1 MKSKYDILIVGG
13 GPAGALAAKTAAE
26 AGNSVC
32 LIEKRPAIGTP
43 VRCAEG
49 IGKELLKEFIRP
61 DPRWISAEIERARL
75 IAPNGTTISL
85 EQDRAGNEVG
95 YVLDRK
101 IFDRELV
108 WQAAEAGADVV
119 VKTRATAPIIEDG
132 AVRGAKVLSVGV
144 PADIRADVVIAA
156 DGTEA
161 QFARRSGL
169 DTTVPL
175 REMMSCAQYLM
186 TDIDIDA
193 GSTDFYLGNEIA
205 PEGYLWVFPKGER
218 TANVGIGI
226 SGRKNRDGM
235 RAKDYLD
242 RFIAKNFPDGKTIEC
257 IAGGVPVCRP
267 LPCTVGDG
275 LMVVGDAA
283 RVVDPI
289 TGGGIG
295 NAMFT
300 GRLAAR
306 VASECISA
314 GDCSKTALM
323 PYDAGWRASRM
334 GAGIERNYKVK
345 EYFVTLDDRKL
356 NTLADSIANISLKE
370 FSVSALIK
378 ELVRRNPRMLLE
390 LKSLKDALS

>member
-1 MKSKYDILIVGG
+1 MKSKYDILVIGG

-49 IGKELLKEFIRP
+49 IGKELLKEFVKP
-61 DPRWISAEIERARL
+61 DPRWISADIERARL
-75 IAPNGTTISL
+75 IAPNGTTIAL

-101 IFDRELV
+101 VFDRELV
-108 WQAAEAGADVV
+108 WQAAEAGADVA
-119 VKTRATAPIIEDG
+119 VKTRATAPIMENG
-132 AVRGAKVLSVGV
+132 AVRGANVISIGR
-144 PADIRADVVIAA
+144 PAEIRAEVVIAA
-156 DGTEA
+156 DGAEA
-161 QFARRSGL
+161 QFARRAGL
-169 DTTVPL
+169 DTVVPL

-193 GSTDFYLGNEIA
+193 GSTDFYLGNEVA

-226 SGRKNRDGM
+226 SGRKSRDGS

-242 RFIAKNFPDGKTIEC
+242 RFIAKNFPNGKTIEA
-257 IAGGVPVCRP
+257 IVGGVPVCRP
-267 LPCTVGDG
+267 LACTVADG
-275 LMVVGDAA
+275 LIVAGDAA

-295 NAMFT
+295 NAMYT
-300 GRLAAR
+300 GRLAGE
-306 VASECISA
+306 VATECIEA
-314 GDCSKTALM
+314 GNCSKDALM
-323 PYDAGWRASRM
+323 RYDREWRASKM
-334 GAGIERNYKVK
+334 GATIERNYKVK
-345 EYFVTLDDRKL
+345 EYFVTLDDAKL

-378 ELVRRNPRMLLE
+378 ELIKRNPKMLFE
-390 LKSLKDALS
+390 LKALKDALA

>member
-1 MKSKYDILIVGG
+1 MKNNYDILIIGG

-26 AGNSVC
+26 AGNTVC
-32 LIEKRPAIGTP
+32 LIEKRAAIGTP

-49 IGKELLKEFIRP
+49 IGKELLKEFVKP
-61 DPRWISAEIERARL
+61 DPRWIAADIERAR
-75 IAPNGTTISL
+75 IISPNGTAISL

-108 WQAAEAGADVV
+108 WQAAEAGADVI
-119 VKTRATAPIIEDG
+119 VKTRATAPIMENG
-132 AVRGAKVLSVGV
+132 AVRGAKVLSVGI
-144 PADIRADVVIAA
+144 PADIRAEVVIAA

-161 QFARRSGL
+161 QFARRAGL
-169 DTTVPL
+169 DTVVPL

-205 PEGYLWVFPKGER
+205 PEGYLWVFPKGNR

-226 SGRKNRDGM
+226 SGRKSRDGS

-242 RFIAKNFPDGKTIEC
+242 RFIAKNFPNGKTIEA

-267 LPCTVGDG
+267 LACTVADG
-275 LMVVGDAA
+275 LMVAGDAA

-295 NAMFT
+295 NAMYT
-300 GRLAAR
+300 GRLAAQ
-306 VASECISA
+306 VASKCIAA
-314 GDCSKTALM
+314 GDCSKEALM
-323 PYDAGWRASRM
+323 PYDAEWRASKM
-334 GAGIERNYKVK
+334 GTVLERNYKVK
-345 EYFVTLDDRKL
+345 EYFVTLDDAKL
-356 NTLADSIANISLKE
+356 NTLAESIAQSSLKE
-370 FSVSALIK
+370 FSVLGLIK
-378 ELVRRNPRMLLE
+378 ELIKRNPKLLLE
-390 LKSLKDALS
+390 LKALKDTLS

>member
-1 MKSKYDILIVGG
+1 MKSKYDILVIGG

-49 IGKELLKEFIRP
+49 IGKDLLKEYVKP
-61 DPRWISAEIERARL
+61 DPRWISADIERARI

-85 EQDRAGNEVG
+85 EQDKAGNEVG

-108 WQAAEAGADVV
+108 WQAAEAGADVI
-119 VKTRATAPIIEDG
+119 VKTRATAPIMENG
-132 AVRGAKVLSVGV
+132 AVRGANVISIGT
-144 PADIRADVVIAA
+144 PAEIRAEVVIAA
-156 DGTEA
+156 DGVEA
-161 QFARRSGL
+161 RFARRAGL

-193 GSTDFYLGNEIA
+193 GSTDFYLGNAIA
-205 PEGYLWVFPKGER
+205 PEGYLWIFPKGER

-226 SGRKNRDGM
+226 SGRRSRDGS

-242 RFIAKNFPDGKTIEC
+242 RFVAKNFPDGKMIEA
-257 IAGGVPVCRP
+257 IVGGVPVCRP
-267 LPCTVGDG
+267 LECTVADG

-295 NAMFT
+295 NALFT
-300 GRLAAR
+300 GRLAGQ
-306 VASECISA
+306 VASDCIAA
-314 GDCSKTALM
+314 GDCSKEALM
-323 PYDAGWRASRM
+323 AYDTGWRTSKM
-334 GAGIERNYKVK
+334 GASIERNYKIK
-345 EYFVTLDDRKL
+345 EYFVTLDDAKL
-356 NTLADSIANISLKE
+356 NTLADSIASASLKE
-370 FSVSALIK
+370 FSVRAIIK
-378 ELVRRNPRMLLE
+378 ELIKRNPKMILE
-390 LKSLKDALS
+390 LKALRDALS

>member
-1 MKSKYDILIVGG
+1 MKSKYDILVIGG

-49 IGKELLKEFIRP
+49 IGKDLLKEYVKP
-61 DPRWISAEIERARL
+61 DPRWISADIERARI

-85 EQDRAGNEVG
+85 EQDKAGNEVG

-108 WQAAEAGADVV
+108 WQAAEAGSDVV
-119 VKTRATAPIIEDG
+119 VKTRATAPIMENG
-132 AVRGAKVLSVGV
+132 AVRGANVISIGT
-144 PADIRADVVIAA
+144 PAEIRAEVVIAA
-156 DGTEA
+156 DGVEA
-161 QFARRSGL
+161 RFARRAGL
-169 DTTVPL
+169 ETTVPL
-175 REMMSCAQYLM
+175 RDMMSCAQYLM

-193 GSTDFYLGNEIA
+193 GSTDFYLGNAIA
-205 PEGYLWVFPKGER
+205 PEGYLWIFPKGER

-226 SGRKNRDGM
+226 SGRRSRDGS

-242 RFIAKNFPDGKTIEC
+242 RFVAKNFPDGKMIEA
-257 IAGGVPVCRP
+257 IVGGVPVCRP
-267 LPCTVGDG
+267 LECTVADG

-295 NAMFT
+295 NALFT
-300 GRLAAR
+300 GRLAGQ
-306 VASECISA
+306 VASDCIAA
-314 GDCSKTALM
+314 GDCSKEALM
-323 PYDAGWRASRM
+323 AYDTGWRTSKM
-334 GAGIERNYKVK
+334 GASIERNYKIK
-345 EYFVTLDDRKL
+345 EYFVTLDDAKL
-356 NTLADSIANISLKE
+356 NTLADSIASASLKE
-370 FSVSALIK
+370 FSVRAIIK
-378 ELVRRNPRMLLE
+378 ELIKRNPKMILE
-390 LKSLKDALS
+390 LKALRDALS

>member
-1 MKSKYDILIVGG
+1 MKTNYDILVIGG

-61 DPRWISAEIERARL
+61 DPRWISADIESARI
-75 IAPNGTTISL
+75 IAPNGTAIKL
-85 EQDRAGNEVG
+85 DQARAGNEVG

-101 IFDRELV
+101 VFDRELV
-108 WQAAEAGADVV
+108 WQAAEAGADVI
-119 VKTRATAPIIEDG
+119 VKTRATAPIMENG
-132 AVRGAKVLSVGV
+132 AVRGAKVLSCGN
-144 PADIRADVVIAA
+144 PADIRAEVVIAA

-161 QFARRSGL
+161 QFARRAGL

-175 REMMSCAQYLM
+175 REMMSCAQYVM
-186 TDIDIDA
+186 TDIDINA

-205 PEGYLWVFPKGER
+205 PEGYLWVFPKGDR

-226 SGRKNRDGM
+226 TGRKSRDGS

-242 RFIAKNFPDGKTIEC
+242 RFVAQNFPNGKAIEA

-275 LMVVGDAA
+275 LLVAGDAA

-295 NAMFT
+295 NAMYT
-300 GRLAAR
+300 GRLAAQ
-306 VASECISA
+306 VALKCIEA
-314 GDCSKTALM
+314 GNCSKEALM
-323 PYDAGWRASRM
+323 PYDTEWRASKM
-334 GAGIERNYKVK
+334 GATIERNYKVK
-345 EYFVTLDDRKL
+345 EYFITLDDTKL
-356 NTLADSIANISLKE
+356 NTLADSIASISFSE
-370 FSVSALIK
+370 FSVAALIR
-378 ELVRRNPRMLLE
+378 ELIKRNPKMLLE
-390 LKSLKDALS
+390 LKALRDTLA

>member
-1 MKSKYDILIVGG
+1 MKSKYDILVIGG

-49 IGKELLKEFIRP
+49 IGKELLKEFVKP
-61 DPRWISAEIERARL
+61 DPRWISADIERARL
-75 IAPNGTTISL
+75 IAPNGTTIAL

-101 IFDRELV
+101 VFDRELV
-108 WQAAEAGADVV
+108 WQAAEAGADVA
-119 VKTRATAPIIEDG
+119 VKTRATAPIMENG
-132 AVRGAKVLSVGV
+132 AVRGANVISIGR
-144 PADIRADVVIAA
+144 PAEIRAEVVIAA

-161 QFARRSGL
+161 QFARRAGL
-169 DTTVPL
+169 DTVVPL

-193 GSTDFYLGNEIA
+193 GSTDFYLGNEVA

-226 SGRKNRDGM
+226 SGRKSRDGS

-242 RFIAKNFPDGKTIEC
+242 RFIAKNFPNGKTIEA
-257 IAGGVPVCRP
+257 IVGGVPVCRP
-267 LPCTVGDG
+267 LACTVADG
-275 LMVVGDAA
+275 LIVAGDAA
-283 RVVDPI
+283 RVVDPL

-295 NAMFT
+295 NAMYT
-300 GRLAAR
+300 GRLAGE
-306 VASECISA
+306 VATECIEA
-314 GDCSKTALM
+314 GNCSKDALM
-323 PYDAGWRASRM
+323 RYDREWRASKM
-334 GAGIERNYKVK
+334 GATIERNYKVK
-345 EYFVTLDDRKL
+345 EYFVTLDDAKL

-378 ELVRRNPRMLLE
+378 ELIKRNPKMLFE
-390 LKSLKDALS
+390 LKALKDALA

>member
-1 MKSKYDILIVGG
+1 MADPPALLRRRRRPKQGTRSASSRSVLPSAHRSGARRGSAKNSYESSSSPT
-13 GPAGALAAKTAAE
+13 PAGF
-26 AGNSVC
+26 
-32 LIEKRPAIGTP
+32 P
-43 VRCAEG
+43 
-49 IGKELLKEFIRP
+49 
-61 DPRWISAEIERARL
+61 EIERARL

-119 VKTRATAPIIEDG
+119 VKTRATAPILEDG
-132 AVRGAKVLSVGV
+132 AVRGAKVLSIGT

-161 QFARRSGL
+161 QFARRAGL

-186 TDIDIDA
+186 TDIDIDS
-193 GSTDFYLGNEIA
+193 GSTDFYLGNDIA
-205 PEGYLWVFPKGER
+205 PEGYLWIFPKGER

-226 SGRKNRDGM
+226 SGRKSRDGT

-242 RFIAKNFPDGKTIEC
+242 RFVAKEFPGGKTIEC

-267 LPCTVGDG
+267 LPCTVSDG

-283 RVVDPI
+283 RVVDPL

-314 GDCSKTALM
+314 DNCSKDALM

-334 GAGIERNYKVK
+334 GKFLERNYKVK
-345 EYFVTLDDRKL
+345 EYFITLDDKKL

-378 ELVRRNPRMLLE
+378 ELIKRNPKMLFE

>member
-1 MKSKYDILIVGG
+1 MKSKYDILVIGG
-13 GPAGALAAKTAAE
+13 GPAGALAAKTAAK

-49 IGKELLKEFIRP
+49 IGKDLLKEYVKP
-61 DPRWISAEIERARL
+61 DPRWISADIERARI

-85 EQDRAGNEVG
+85 EQDKAGNEVG

-108 WQAAEAGADVV
+108 WQAAEAGADVF
-119 VKTRATAPIIEDG
+119 VKTRATAPIMENG
-132 AVRGAKVLSVGV
+132 AVRGANVISIGT
-144 PADIRADVVIAA
+144 PAEIRAEVVIAA
-156 DGTEA
+156 DGVEA
-161 QFARRSGL
+161 RFARRAGL

-193 GSTDFYLGNEIA
+193 GSTDFYLGNAIA
-205 PEGYLWVFPKGER
+205 PEGYLWIFPKGER
-218 TANVGIGI
+218 TANVGIGV
-226 SGRKNRDGM
+226 SGRRSRDGS

-242 RFIAKNFPDGKTIEC
+242 RFVAKNFPDGKMIEA
-257 IAGGVPVCRP
+257 IVGGVPVCRP
-267 LPCTVGDG
+267 LECTVADG

-295 NAMFT
+295 NALFT
-300 GRLAAR
+300 GRLAGQ
-306 VASECISA
+306 VASDCIAA
-314 GDCSKTALM
+314 GDCSKEALM
-323 PYDAGWRASRM
+323 AYDTGWRTSKM
-334 GAGIERNYKVK
+334 GASIERNYKIK
-345 EYFVTLDDRKL
+345 EYFVTLDDAKL
-356 NTLADSIANISLKE
+356 NTLADSIASASLKE
-370 FSVSALIK
+370 FSVRAIIK
-378 ELVRRNPRMLLE
+378 ELIKRNPKMILE
-390 LKSLKDALS
+390 LKALRDALS

>member
-1 MKSKYDILIVGG
+1 MKSKYDILVIGG
-13 GPAGALAAKTAAE
+13 GPAGALAAKTAAK

-49 IGKELLKEFIRP
+49 IGKDLLKEYVKP
-61 DPRWISAEIERARL
+61 DPCWISADIERARI

-85 EQDRAGNEVG
+85 EQDKAGNEVG

-108 WQAAEAGADVV
+108 WQAAEAGSDVV
-119 VKTRATAPIIEDG
+119 VKTRATAPIMENG
-132 AVRGAKVLSVGV
+132 AVRGANVISIGT
-144 PADIRADVVIAA
+144 PAEIRAEVVIAA
-156 DGTEA
+156 DGVEA
-161 QFARRSGL
+161 RFARRAGL
-169 DTTVPL
+169 ETTVPL

-193 GSTDFYLGNEIA
+193 GSTDFYLGNAIA
-205 PEGYLWVFPKGER
+205 PEGYLWIFPKGER

-226 SGRKNRDGM
+226 SGRRSRDGS

-242 RFIAKNFPDGKTIEC
+242 RFVAKNFPDGKMIEA
-257 IAGGVPVCRP
+257 IVGGVPVCRP
-267 LPCTVGDG
+267 LECTVADG

-295 NAMFT
+295 NALFT
-300 GRLAAR
+300 GRLAGQ
-306 VASECISA
+306 VASDCIAA
-314 GDCSKTALM
+314 GDCSKEALM
-323 PYDAGWRASRM
+323 AYDTGWRTSKM
-334 GAGIERNYKVK
+334 GASIERNYKIK
-345 EYFVTLDDRKL
+345 EYFVTLDDAKL
-356 NTLADSIANISLKE
+356 NTLADSIASASLKE
-370 FSVSALIK
+370 FSVRAIIK
-378 ELVRRNPRMLLE
+378 ELIKRNPKMILE
-390 LKSLKDALS
+390 LKALRDALS

>member
-1 MKSKYDILIVGG
+1 MKNNYDILIIGG

-26 AGNSVC
+26 AGNTVC
-32 LIEKRPAIGTP
+32 LIEKRAAIGTP

-49 IGKELLKEFIRP
+49 IGKELLKEFIKP
-61 DPRWISAEIERARL
+61 DPRWIAADIERAR
-75 IAPNGTTISL
+75 IISPNGTAISL

-108 WQAAEAGADVV
+108 WQAAEAGADVI
-119 VKTRATAPIIEDG
+119 VKTRATAPIMENG
-132 AVRGAKVLSVGV
+132 AVRGAKVLSVGI
-144 PADIRADVVIAA
+144 PADIRAEVVIAA

-161 QFARRSGL
+161 QFARRAGL
-169 DTTVPL
+169 DTVVPL

-205 PEGYLWVFPKGER
+205 PEGYLWVFPKGNR

-226 SGRKNRDGM
+226 SGRKSRDGS

-242 RFIAKNFPDGKTIEC
+242 RFVAKNFPNGKTIEA

-267 LPCTVGDG
+267 LACTVADG
-275 LMVVGDAA
+275 LMVAGDAA

-295 NAMFT
+295 NAMYT
-300 GRLAAR
+300 GRLAAQ
-306 VASECISA
+306 VASKCIAA
-314 GDCSKTALM
+314 GDCSKEALM
-323 PYDAGWRASRM
+323 PYDAEWRASKM
-334 GAGIERNYKVK
+334 GTVLERNYKVK
-345 EYFVTLDDRKL
+345 EYFVTLDDTKL
-356 NTLADSIANISLKE
+356 NTLAESIAQSSLKE
-370 FSVSALIK
+370 FSVLGLIK
-378 ELVRRNPRMLLE
+378 ELIKRNPKLLLE
-390 LKSLKDALS
+390 LKALKDTLS

>member
-1 MKSKYDILIVGG
+1 MKSKYDILVIGG
-13 GPAGALAAKTAAE
+13 GPAGALAAKTAAK

-49 IGKELLKEFIRP
+49 IGKDLLKEYVKP
-61 DPRWISAEIERARL
+61 DPRWISADIERARI

-85 EQDRAGNEVG
+85 EQDKAGNEVG

-108 WQAAEAGADVV
+108 WQAAEAGSDVV
-119 VKTRATAPIIEDG
+119 VKTRATAPIMENG
-132 AVRGAKVLSVGV
+132 AVRGANVISIGT
-144 PADIRADVVIAA
+144 PAEIRADVVIAA
-156 DGTEA
+156 DGVEA
-161 QFARRSGL
+161 RFARRAGL
-169 DTTVPL
+169 ETTVPL

-193 GSTDFYLGNEIA
+193 GSTDFYLGNAIA
-205 PEGYLWVFPKGER
+205 PEGYLWIFPKGER

-226 SGRKNRDGM
+226 SGRRSRDGS

-242 RFIAKNFPDGKTIEC
+242 RFVAKNFPDGKMIEA
-257 IAGGVPVCRP
+257 IVGGVPVCRP
-267 LPCTVGDG
+267 LECTVADG

-295 NAMFT
+295 NALFT
-300 GRLAAR
+300 GRLAGQ
-306 VASECISA
+306 VASDCIAA
-314 GDCSKTALM
+314 GDCSKEALM
-323 PYDAGWRASRM
+323 AYDTGWRTSKM
-334 GAGIERNYKVK
+334 GASIERNYKIK
-345 EYFVTLDDRKL
+345 EYFVTLDDAKL
-356 NTLADSIANISLKE
+356 NTLADSIASASLKE
-370 FSVSALIK
+370 FSVRAIIK
-378 ELVRRNPRMLLE
+378 ELIKRNPKMILE
-390 LKSLKDALS
+390 LKALRDALS

>member
-1 MKSKYDILIVGG
+1 MKSKYDILVIGG
-13 GPAGALAAKTAAE
+13 GPAGALAAKTAAK

-49 IGKELLKEFIRP
+49 IGKDLLKEYVKP
-61 DPRWISAEIERARL
+61 DPCWISADIERARI

-85 EQDRAGNEVG
+85 EQDKAGNEVG

-108 WQAAEAGADVV
+108 WQAAEAGSDVV
-119 VKTRATAPIIEDG
+119 VKTRATAPIMENG
-132 AVRGAKVLSVGV
+132 AVRGANVISIGT
-144 PADIRADVVIAA
+144 PAEIRAEVVIAA
-156 DGTEA
+156 DGVEA
-161 QFARRSGL
+161 RFARRAGL

-193 GSTDFYLGNEIA
+193 GSTDFYLGNAIA
-205 PEGYLWVFPKGER
+205 PEGYLWIFPKGER

-226 SGRKNRDGM
+226 SGRRSRDGS

-242 RFIAKNFPDGKTIEC
+242 RFVAKNFPDGKMIEA
-257 IAGGVPVCRP
+257 IVGGVPVCRP
-267 LPCTVGDG
+267 LECTVADG

-295 NAMFT
+295 NALFT
-300 GRLAAR
+300 GRLAGQ
-306 VASECISA
+306 VASDCIAA
-314 GDCSKTALM
+314 GDCSKEALM
-323 PYDAGWRASRM
+323 AYDTGWRTSKM
-334 GAGIERNYKVK
+334 GASIERNYKIK
-345 EYFVTLDDRKL
+345 EYFVTLDDAKL
-356 NTLADSIANISLKE
+356 NTLADSIASASLKE
-370 FSVSALIK
+370 FSVRAIIK
-378 ELVRRNPRMLLE
+378 ELIKRNPKMILE
-390 LKSLKDALS
+390 LKALRDALS

>member
-1 MKSKYDILIVGG
+1 MKSKYDILVIGG

-49 IGKELLKEFIRP
+49 IGKDLLKEYVKP
-61 DPRWISAEIERARL
+61 DPRWISADIERARI

-85 EQDRAGNEVG
+85 EQDKAGNEVG

-108 WQAAEAGADVV
+108 WQAAEAGSDVV
-119 VKTRATAPIIEDG
+119 VKTRATAPIMENG
-132 AVRGAKVLSVGV
+132 AVRGANVISIGT
-144 PADIRADVVIAA
+144 PAEIRAEVVIAA
-156 DGTEA
+156 DGVEA
-161 QFARRSGL
+161 RFARRAGL
-169 DTTVPL
+169 ETTVPL

-193 GSTDFYLGNEIA
+193 GSTDFYLGNAIA
-205 PEGYLWVFPKGER
+205 PEGYLWIFPKGER

-226 SGRKNRDGM
+226 SGRRSRDGS

-242 RFIAKNFPDGKTIEC
+242 RFVAKNFPDGKMIEA
-257 IAGGVPVCRP
+257 IVGGVPVCRP
-267 LPCTVGDG
+267 LECTVADG

-295 NAMFT
+295 NALFT
-300 GRLAAR
+300 GRLAGQ
-306 VASECISA
+306 VASDCIAA
-314 GDCSKTALM
+314 GDCSKEALM
-323 PYDAGWRASRM
+323 AYDTGWRTSKM
-334 GAGIERNYKVK
+334 GASIERNYKIK
-345 EYFVTLDDRKL
+345 EYFVTLDDAKL
-356 NTLADSIANISLKE
+356 NTLADSIASASLKE
-370 FSVSALIK
+370 FSVRAIIK
-378 ELVRRNPRMLLE
+378 ELIKRNPKMILE
-390 LKSLKDALS
+390 LKALRDALS

>member
-1 MKSKYDILIVGG
+1 MKSKYDILIIGG
-13 GPAGALAAKTAAE
+13 GPAGALAARTAAE

-32 LIEKRPAIGTP
+32 IVEKRPAIGTP

-61 DPRWISAEIERARL
+61 DPRWISADIESARI
-75 IAPNGTTISL
+75 IAPNGTAICL
-85 EQDRAGNEVG
+85 DQARAGNEVG

-101 IFDRELV
+101 VFDRELV
-108 WQAAEAGADVV
+108 WQAAEAGADVI
-119 VKTRATAPIIEDG
+119 VKTRATEPIMENG
-132 AVRGAKVLSVGV
+132 AVRGAKVISVGV
-144 PADIRADVVIAA
+144 PAEIRAEVVIAA

-161 QFARRSGL
+161 QFARRAGL

-186 TDIDIDA
+186 TDINIDA

-205 PEGYLWVFPKGER
+205 PEGYLWVFPKGDR

-226 SGRKNRDGM
+226 TGRKSRDGS

-242 RFIAKNFPDGKTIEC
+242 RFVAKNFPNGKTIEM

-267 LPCTVGDG
+267 LTCTVGDG
-275 LMVVGDAA
+275 LLVAGDAA

-295 NAMFT
+295 NAMYT
-300 GRLAAR
+300 GRLAAQ
-306 VASECISA
+306 VALKCIEA
-314 GDCSKTALM
+314 GNCSKEALM
-323 PYDAGWRASRM
+323 PYDTEWRASRM
-334 GAGIERNYKVK
+334 GTIIERNYKVK
-345 EYFVTLDDRKL
+345 EYFITLDDKKL
-356 NTLADSIANISLKE
+356 NTLADSIASISFSE
-370 FSVSALIK
+370 FSVSALIR
-378 ELVRRNPRMLLE
+378 ELIKRNPKMLFE
-390 LKSLKDALS
+390 LKALKDTLA

>member
-1 MKSKYDILIVGG
+1 MKSKYDILVIGG

-49 IGKELLKEFIRP
+49 IGKDLLKEYVKP
-61 DPRWISAEIERARL
+61 DPCWISADIERARI

-85 EQDRAGNEVG
+85 EQDKAGNEVG

-108 WQAAEAGADVV
+108 WQAAEAGADVF
-119 VKTRATAPIIEDG
+119 VKTRATAPIMENG
-132 AVRGAKVLSVGV
+132 AVRGANVISIGT
-144 PADIRADVVIAA
+144 PAEIRADVVIAA
-156 DGTEA
+156 DGVEA
-161 QFARRSGL
+161 RFARRAGL
-169 DTTVPL
+169 ETTVPL

-193 GSTDFYLGNEIA
+193 GSTDFYLGNAIA
-205 PEGYLWVFPKGER
+205 PEGYLWIFPKGER

-226 SGRKNRDGM
+226 SGRRSRDGS

-242 RFIAKNFPDGKTIEC
+242 RFVAKNFPDGKMIEA
-257 IAGGVPVCRP
+257 IVGGVPVCRP
-267 LPCTVGDG
+267 LECTVADG

-295 NAMFT
+295 NALFT
-300 GRLAAR
+300 GRLAGQ
-306 VASECISA
+306 VASDCIAA
-314 GDCSKTALM
+314 GDCSKEALM
-323 PYDAGWRASRM
+323 AYDTGWRNSKM
-334 GAGIERNYKVK
+334 GASIERNYRIK
-345 EYFVTLDDRKL
+345 EYFVTLDDAKL
-356 NTLADSIANISLKE
+356 NTLADSIASASLKE
-370 FSVSALIK
+370 FSVRAIIK
-378 ELVRRNPRMLLE
+378 ELIKRNPKMILE
-390 LKSLKDALS
+390 LKALRDALS

>member
-1 MKSKYDILIVGG
+1 MKSKYDILVIGG
-13 GPAGALAAKTAAE
+13 GPAGALAAKTAAK

-49 IGKELLKEFIRP
+49 IGKDLLREYVKP
-61 DPRWISAEIERARL
+61 DPCWISADIERARI

-85 EQDRAGNEVG
+85 EQDKAGNEVG

-108 WQAAEAGADVV
+108 WQAAEAGSDVV
-119 VKTRATAPIIEDG
+119 VKTRATAPIMENG
-132 AVRGAKVLSVGV
+132 AVRGANVISIGT
-144 PADIRADVVIAA
+144 PAEIRADVVIAA
-156 DGTEA
+156 DGVEA
-161 QFARRSGL
+161 RFARRAGL
-169 DTTVPL
+169 ETTVPL

-193 GSTDFYLGNEIA
+193 GSTDFYLGNAIA
-205 PEGYLWVFPKGER
+205 PEGYLWIFPKGER

-226 SGRKNRDGM
+226 SGRRSRDGS

-242 RFIAKNFPDGKTIEC
+242 RFVAKNFPDGKMIEA
-257 IAGGVPVCRP
+257 IVGGVPVCRP
-267 LPCTVGDG
+267 LECTVADG

-295 NAMFT
+295 NALFT
-300 GRLAAR
+300 GRLAGQ
-306 VASECISA
+306 VASDCIAA
-314 GDCSKTALM
+314 GDCSKEALM
-323 PYDAGWRASRM
+323 AYDTGWRTSKM
-334 GAGIERNYKVK
+334 GASIERNYKIK
-345 EYFVTLDDRKL
+345 EYFVTLDDAKL
-356 NTLADSIANISLKE
+356 NTLADSIASASLKE
-370 FSVSALIK
+370 FSVRAIIK
-378 ELVRRNPRMLLE
+378 ELIKRNPKMILE
-390 LKSLKDALS
+390 LKALRDALS

>member
-1 MKSKYDILIVGG
+1 MKNNYDILIIGG

-26 AGNSVC
+26 AGNTVC
-32 LIEKRPAIGTP
+32 LIEKRAAIGTP

-49 IGKELLKEFIRP
+49 IGKELLKEFIKP
-61 DPRWISAEIERARL
+61 DPRWIAADIERARL
-75 IAPNGTTISL
+75 ISPNGTTISL
-85 EQDRAGNEVG
+85 EQDKAGNEVG

-108 WQAAEAGADVV
+108 WQAAEAGADVI
-119 VKTRATAPIIEDG
+119 VKTRATAPIMENG
-132 AVRGAKVLSVGV
+132 AVRGAKVLSVGM
-144 PADIRADVVIAA
+144 PADIRAEVVIAA

-161 QFARRSGL
+161 QFARRAGL
-169 DTTVPL
+169 DTVVPL

-205 PEGYLWVFPKGER
+205 PEGYLWVFPKGDR

-226 SGRKNRDGM
+226 SGRKSRDGS

-242 RFIAKNFPDGKTIEC
+242 RFVAKNFPNGKTIEA

-267 LPCTVGDG
+267 LACTVADG
-275 LMVVGDAA
+275 LMVAGDAA

-295 NAMFT
+295 NAMLT
-300 GRLAAR
+300 GRLAAQ
-306 VASECISA
+306 VASECIAA
-314 GDCSKTALM
+314 GNCSKEALM
-323 PYDAGWRASRM
+323 PYDAGWRTSRM
-334 GAGIERNYKVK
+334 GTILERNYKVK
-345 EYFVTLDDRKL
+345 EYFVTLDDAKL
-356 NTLADSIANISLKE
+356 NTLAESIANISLKE
-370 FSVSALIK
+370 FSVLALIK
-378 ELVRRNPRMLLE
+378 ELITRNPKLLLE
-390 LKSLKDALS
+390 LKALKDTLS

>member
-1 MKSKYDILIVGG
+1 MKSKYDILVIGG

-49 IGKELLKEFIRP
+49 IGKDLLKEYVKP
-61 DPRWISAEIERARL
+61 DPRWISADIERARI

-85 EQDRAGNEVG
+85 EQDKAGNEVG

-108 WQAAEAGADVV
+108 WQAAEAGSDVV
-119 VKTRATAPIIEDG
+119 VKTRATAPIMENG
-132 AVRGAKVLSVGV
+132 AVRGANVISIGT
-144 PADIRADVVIAA
+144 PAEIRAEVVIAA
-156 DGTEA
+156 DGVEA
-161 QFARRSGL
+161 RFARRAGL
-169 DTTVPL
+169 ETTVPL

-193 GSTDFYLGNEIA
+193 GSTDFYLGNAIA
-205 PEGYLWVFPKGER
+205 PEGYLWIFPKGER

-226 SGRKNRDGM
+226 SGRRSRDGS

-242 RFIAKNFPDGKTIEC
+242 RFVAKNFPDGKMIEA
-257 IAGGVPVCRP
+257 IVGGVPVCRP
-267 LPCTVGDG
+267 LECTVADG

-295 NAMFT
+295 NALFT
-300 GRLAAR
+300 GRLAGQ
-306 VASECISA
+306 VASDCIAA
-314 GDCSKTALM
+314 GDCSKEALM
-323 PYDAGWRASRM
+323 AYDTGWRNSKM
-334 GAGIERNYKVK
+334 GASIERNYKIK
-345 EYFVTLDDRKL
+345 EYFVTLDDAKL
-356 NTLADSIANISLKE
+356 NTLADSIASASLKE
-370 FSVSALIK
+370 FSVRAIIK
-378 ELVRRNPRMLLE
+378 ELIKRNPKMILE
-390 LKSLKDALS
+390 LKALRDALS